1 MSARPPRPELDAFL
15 PEALREWI
23 ADLAQQPLKPAM
35 HSVPAVV
42 LFADVS
48 GFTALTEQLAA
59 QGAQGLETLSEI
71 LNEFFRPAIEAIRHR
86 GGDVLTLAGD
96 SVVACWE
103 GETSEA
109 MIKAAAAAFA
119 IQEHSVRA
127 AGRAGVRLKVRI
139 GLGRGRLQAALVGG
153 VGNRWELVVAGA
165 PLAEVASA
173 ERHARPG
180 EVVIA
185 PGARTL
191 LPRELS
197 ATALEDGFVRLDA
210 PMPEPA
216 SPAPV
221 RAIQTEYLERFIARA
236 SISRHRHGMSELGTE
251 LRRVT
256 AVFINLAGSQGVGDL
271 PPLPVLQALVER
283 LQTTVPRYGGVINK
297 WTVDDKGV
305 SLLVLFGL
313 PPMSHEDDPHRGVVA
328 AGEIMRELPAPMV
341 PLRLAV
347 ATGRAFCGMLGTPS
361 RHEFTAIGV
370 VVNRAAR
377 LALQAPL
384 GEPWMDATTVEASS
398 SRLTF
403 EELPAVRLKGFPQL
417 VAVHRLSAAAS
428 VSAPA
433 PIIIGHT
440 GEDSRLAQLLEEFQG
455 GEHRVV
461 LVEGEPGIGKSTL
474 LRAFVRRVQLA
485 GLQPLTATGETIHQ
499 STPYHAVRSLVAR
512 GLGLGPESGLD
523 ASRGDGLSE
532 SALIERLTEGARA
545 AGANPLW
552 VPLLGELLGRNFSDN
567 RITGQMTGKI
577 RADNSRWYLAELLG
591 RRAASGRLVVIAE
604 DLHWFDSAS
613 LAVLGTLAERVR
625 PLLLVASTRPMAGD
639 VPADL
644 DPRAV
649 LPVARHHLRLTP
661 LNQGDCA
668 HLIAR
673 RLGVGTVSAAVSD
686 FVYQRTRGN
695 PLHSLEL
702 ASALAG
708 HGAVHRV
715 ADRAALRPG
724 TRLASLPVPDSL
736 EGVITERVDQLDDA
750 VRLTAKIA
758 SILGE
763 SFDVE
768 LVSAIHPIRDAQD
781 QVARH
786 IEHLVQR
793 HLVEPSGPR
802 FRFAHNLIREAIHAH
817 ILPAHRRQWHAGI
830 AGCLEQRHAGDLTP
844 VAAVLAHHW
853 TEAGEPAKAVERY
866 DQAAEHSV
874 RTGAYR
880 EALLFCERALELG
893 PTISTARGQA
903 SVRLGRRQ
911 RFRAEALLG
920 LGRLGESAAAFEH
933 AAAVLGQPVATH
945 PPVADLIREVGRH
958 AQSKGAS
965 VPLAPAGDARECAR
979 ELVLVYE
986 SLAIL
991 NLFANRLVASL
1002 AASCEALRQSRC
1014 LGPTAEH
1021 ARGLAT
1027 MSLALSLVPIRHLA
1041 DFHADRAIE
1050 VARQCGEES
1059 TMARVMELIGMWRLG
1074 DARWESVEQLFHEAI
1089 EAFRQVGDVRRR
1101 IECTCLSSTYAH
1113 YRGRFQERVRLGRLV
1128 SELGQGSGD
1137 LQALAWGQLDQL
1149 ESLINLGDLDAARA
1163 LLEPI
1168 RRQIGSSIVGGDIIM
1183 AHGLTAGFHLRA
1195 GDLASAVV
1203 AADAALPLILAAP
1216 ATIVYNMEAYAA
1228 VAETYLAAWKEAVV
1242 QGRDASVF
1250 ESRAAQA
1257 CKALRQF
1264 SKVFR
1269 VARPR
1274 AFLCLGRKAEWA
1286 GDVAGARSA
1295 VSEALKSAVQLRMP
1309 FEEARAAARRAE
1321 GLGVGDAERAMLA
1334 DRAAALYRAC
1344 DVARPESLSKE

>member
-1 MSARPPRPELDAFL
+1 MSARSSRPELDAFL

-23 ADLAQQPLKPAM
+23 ADLAQLPLKPAVQ
-35 HSVPAVV
+35 SIPAVV

-48 GFTALTEQLAA
+48 GFTALTEQWAA

-71 LNEFFRPAIEAIRHR
+71 LNEFFQPSIEAIRHR

-103 GETSEA
+103 GETPAA

-139 GLGRGRLQAALVGG
+139 GLGCGRLQAALVGG

-180 EVVIA
+180 EVVVA
-185 PGARTL
+185 PGAQNL
-191 LPRELS
+191 LPPNPASTPL
-197 ATALEDGFVRLDA
+197 ADGFLRLDA
-210 PMPEPA
+210 PPPGPD
-216 SPAPV
+216 SLLPV
-221 RAIQTEYLERFIARA
+221 RVIQTEYLERFIARA

-256 AVFINLAGSQGVGDL
+256 AVFINLAGSHGLGDL
-271 PPLPVLQALVER
+271 PPLRDLQTLVER

-313 PPMSHEDDPHRGVVA
+313 PPLSHEDDPHRGVVA
-328 AGEIMRELPAPMV
+328 AAEIIRDLPASTV

-361 RHEFTAIGV
+361 RHEYTAIGV

-377 LALQAPL
+377 LALQAPT

-398 SRLTF
+398 SRLAF
-403 EELPAVRLKGFPQL
+403 EDLPAVRLKGFPQS
-417 VAVHRLSAAAS
+417 VPVHRLAATAAAK
-428 VSAPA
+428 VAAPT

-440 GEDSRLAQLLEEFQG
+440 GEDSRLAQLLEEFQR

-512 GLGLGPESGLD
+512 GLGLSPGAGQESTEGDDLTDAGLM
-523 ASRGDGLSE
+523 A
-532 SALIERLTEGARA
+532 RLTESARA

-552 VPLLGELLGRNFSDN
+552 VPLLGELLGLNFPDN

-591 RRAASGRLVVIAE
+591 RRATAGRLVVIAE

-613 LAVLGTLAERVR
+613 LAVLGTLADRVR

-639 VPADL
+639 VPPDL

-649 LPVARHHLRLTP
+649 LPTARHHLRLTP

-724 TRLASLPVPDSL
+724 TRLATLPVPDSL

-750 VRLTAKIA
+750 VKLTAKIA

-763 SFDVE
+763 SFDLE
-768 LVSAIHPIRDAQD
+768 MVSAIHPIRDAQD

-786 IEHLVQR
+786 VENLVQW
-793 HLVEPSGPR
+793 HLVEPSGSR

-830 AGCLEQRHAGDLTP
+830 AACLERRHASDSTP

-866 DQAAEHSV
+866 DQAAEYSV

-893 PTISTARGQA
+893 PTISTARGGA

-911 RFRAEALLG
+911 RLRAEALLG

-933 AAAVLGQPVATH
+933 AAAVLGQPVAAH
-945 PPVADLIREVGRH
+945 PPIPDLIREVGRH
-958 AQSKGAS
+958 AKETTST
-965 VPLAPAGDARECAR
+965 VPLAAEGDPREGAR
-979 ELVLVYE
+979 ELVLIYE
-986 SLAIL
+986 ALAIL

-1002 AASCEALRQSRC
+1002 AASCQALRQSRC

-1041 DFHADRAIE
+1041 DFHADRALE

-1074 DARWESVEQLFHEAI
+1074 DARWESVEQHFHEAI

-1113 YRGRFQERVRLGRLV
+1113 YRGRFHERVRLGRLV
-1128 SELGQGSGD
+1128 SELGQSSGD

-1149 ESLINLGDLDAARA
+1149 ESLINLGDLESARV

-1168 RRQIGSSIVGGDIIM
+1168 GRQIGSSIVGGDIIM
-1183 AHGLTAGFHLRA
+1183 AHGLTAGCHLRA
-1195 GDLASAVV
+1195 GDLASALA

-1216 ATIVYNMEAYAA
+1216 ATIVYNLEAYAA
-1228 VAETYLAAWKEAVV
+1228 VAETYLAAWNEARV
-1242 QGRDASVF
+1242 QGREASTF
-1250 ESRAAQA
+1250 ESRATQA

-1274 AFLCLGRKAEWA
+1274 AFLCLGRRAELA
-1286 GDVAGARSA
+1286 GDVVSARSA

-1309 FEEARAAARRAE
+1309 FEEARAAARWAE
-1321 GLGVGDAERAMLA
+1321 GLGAGNPERAVYA
-1334 DRAAALYRAC
+1334 DRAQALYRAC
-1344 DVARPESLSKE
+1344 DVSRPYA